1 MDKHNLRRRNWS
13 RWMIVLAIL
22 ALLLTACQGTPE
34 PSTYIIGVASEFPAE
49 EILDEFKSTM
59 TGLGYVEGEN
69 ITYIYHGILGG
80 GQQANEAEIKILM
93 AEQVNV
99 LLTLGSAPT
108 KVAQKAVEG
117 TNIPVVFSPAT
128 NPLGEKFVT
137 SLRNP
142 GGNLTGIQSI
152 DSTPK
157 ALEWLLKLAP
167 DTKLVYAPYHSGDQ
181 SAPMSVKLL
190 TDTAA
195 QLGVELVLDEVSSGD
210 EVLVAVKDLPQNSAI
225 LFPISPSID
234 PSLDDILELAI
245 ELEIPTGS
253 TTNLTQD
260 KLLFTYAVDLPR
272 IGEQAGVM
280 VDKILK
286 GTDPGDLPVE
296 TAEFILIVN
305 LRTAQSIGIDVSD
318 EILYQAQRIVR

>member
-1 MDKHNLRRRNWS
+1 
-13 RWMIVLAIL
+13 
-22 ALLLTACQGTPE
+22 
-34 PSTYIIGVASEFPAE
+34 
-49 EILDEFKSTM
+49 
-59 TGLGYVEGEN
+59 
-69 ITYIYHGILGG
+69 
-80 GQQANEAEIKILM
+80 
-93 AEQVNV
+93 
-99 LLTLGSAPT
+99 
-108 KVAQKAVEG
+108 
-117 TNIPVVFSPAT
+117 
-128 NPLGEKFVT
+128 
-137 SLRNP
+137 
-142 GGNLTGIQSI
+142 
-152 DSTPK
+152 
-157 ALEWLLKLAP
+157 
-167 DTKLVYAPYHSGDQ
+167 
-181 SAPMSVKLL
+181 MSVKLL